1 MSIDLRDATPLVL
14 IGAGKMGGAML
25 AGWLDRGLPPD
36 GVVVIDP
43 HASDEM
49 KALTAARGIRLE
61 TSAPAGL
68 VARVMVVAVKP
79 QVLDAVLP
87 PLAGLVGPETV
98 VVSVVAGKT
107 VAAFARGLGAS
118 RIVRTIPNTLSQV
131 GRGITAAVAV
141 DAVPAADRELV
152 SALLATL
159 GRLEWV
165 GDEGLI
171 DVATAVSGSGPAYVF
186 HMVEAL
192 AAAGAA
198 AGLEPELAARLARA
212 TVEGAGELLWRS
224 PESPETLRK
233 NVTSPGGTT
242 AAALAVLIGEKGL
255 TELMT
260 EAVAAAAKRSREL
273 AG

>member
-1 MSIDLRDATPLVL
+1 MDLETAVPLVL
-14 IGAGKMGGAML
+14 VGAGKMGGAML
-25 AGWLDRGLPPD
+25 TGWLDRGLPAD
-36 GVVVIDP
+36 GVVVIEP
-43 HASDEM
+43 RPSDELI
-49 KALTAARGIRLE
+49 AQAAARGVRLE
-61 TSAPAGL
+61 AVAPAGL
-68 VARVMVVAVKP
+68 VARMMVVAVKP

-87 PLAGLVGPETV
+87 PLRSLVGPETV

-107 VAAFARGLGAS
+107 VAAFEAGLGAS
-118 RIVRTIPNTLSQV
+118 RIVRTIPNTPSQV
-131 GRGITAAVAV
+131 GRGITAAHAVA
-141 DAVPAADRELV
+141 AVPDADRAVV

-165 GDEGLI
+165 EAEGLI

-198 AGLEPELAARLARA
+198 AGLDADLAMRLARA
-212 TVEGAGELLWRS
+212 TVEGAGELLWQS

-242 AAALAVLIGEKGL
+242 AAALAVLMGETGL
-255 TELMT
+255 TQLMT

>member
-1 MSIDLRDATPLVL
+1 MTIDLRDATPLVL

-25 AGWLDRGLPPD
+25 AGWLDRGLPAD
-36 GVVVIDP
+36 GVVVIEP
-43 HASDEM
+43 TPSDDL
-49 KALTAARGIRLE
+49 KALAAARGVRLE
-61 TSAPAGL
+61 SAAPAGL
-68 VARVMVVAVKP
+68 TARVMVVAVKP

-87 PLAGLVGPETV
+87 PLASLVAAETV

-107 VAAFARGLGAS
+107 IAAFERGLAAK
-118 RIVRTIPNTLSQV
+118 RIVRTIPNTPSQV
-131 GRGITAAVAV
+131 GRGITAAVANA
-141 DAVPAADRELV
+141 AVPTADRDLV

-165 GDEGLI
+165 DREELI

-198 AGLEPELAARLARA
+198 AGLEPSLAARLARA
-212 TVEGAGELLWRS
+212 TVEGAGELLWQS
-224 PESPETLRK
+224 PEPPETLRK

-242 AAALAVLIGEKGL
+242 AAALAVLMADDGL
-255 TELMT
+255 TKLMT
-260 EAVAAAAKRSREL
+260 AAVAAAAKRSREL

>member
-1 MSIDLRDATPLVL
+1 MSIDLREAGPLVL
-14 IGAGKMGGAML
+14 VGAGKMGGAML
-25 AGWLDRGLPPD
+25 AGWLDRGLPTEA
-36 GVVVIDP
+36 VVVIEP
-43 HASDEM
+43 RPAAELL
-49 KALTAARGIRLE
+49 ALAAARGVRIE
-61 TSAPAGL
+61 AAAPAGL
-68 VARVMVVAVKP
+68 TARVMVVAVKP
-79 QVLDAVLP
+79 QVLDEVLP
-87 PLAGLVGPETV
+87 PLAGLVAAETV

-107 VAAFARGLGAS
+107 MAAFARGLGAG
-118 RIVRTIPNTLSQV
+118 RIVRTIPNTPSQV
-131 GRGITAAVAV
+131 GRGITAAFADAAV
-141 DAVPAADRELV
+141 SASDRDLV

-165 GDEGLI
+165 DAEGLI

-198 AGLEPELAARLARA
+198 AGLEAELSARLARA
-212 TVEGAGELLWRS
+212 TVEGAGELLWQS

-242 AAALAVLIGEKGL
+242 AAALAVLMGEDGL
-255 TELMT
+255 TKLMS

>member
-1 MSIDLRDATPLVL
+1 MSIDLREATPLVL

-25 AGWLDRGLPPD
+25 LGWLDRGLPPD
-36 GVVVIDP
+36 GVVVIEP
-43 HASDEM
+43 HPSDEL
-49 KALTAARGIRLE
+49 KALAATRGVRLE
-61 TSAPAGL
+61 STAPAGL
-68 VARVMVVAVKP
+68 TARVMVVAVKP

-87 PLAGLVGPETV
+87 LFAGLVGAETV

-107 VAAFARGLGAS
+107 IAAFERGLATT
-118 RIVRTIPNTLSQV
+118 RIVRTIPNTPSQV
-131 GRGITAAVAV
+131 GRGITAAHAVAT
-141 DAVPAADRELV
+141 VPPTDCDLV
-152 SALLATL
+152 SVLLATL

-165 GDEGLI
+165 DREDLI

-186 HMVEAL
+186 HMAEAL

-198 AGLEPELAARLARA
+198 AGLEPALATRLARA
-212 TVEGAGELLWRS
+212 TVEGAGELLWQS
-224 PESPETLRK
+224 PETPDTLRK

-242 AAALAVLIGEKGL
+242 AAALAVLMGEDGL
-255 TELMT
+255 TKLMT

>member
-1 MSIDLRDATPLVL
+1 MSTDLRKATPLVL

-36 GVVVIDP
+36 GVVVIEP
-43 HASDEM
+43 QASAELT
-49 KALTAARGIRLE
+49 ALTAARGVRLE
-61 TSAPAGL
+61 AAPPPGL
-68 VARVMVVAVKP
+68 TARVMVVAVKP

-87 PLAGLVGPETV
+87 PLATLIGPETV

-107 VAAFARGLGAS
+107 VAAFERGLGAD
-118 RIVRTIPNTLSQV
+118 RIVRTIPNTPSQV
-131 GRGITAAVAV
+131 GRGITAAFASA
-141 DAVPAADRELV
+141 AVPPGDCDLV
-152 SALLATL
+152 SVLLATL

-165 GDEGLI
+165 DREDLI

-224 PESPETLRK
+224 PETPETLRR

-242 AAALAVLIGEKGL
+242 AAALAVLMGDDRL
-255 TELMT
+255 SDLMT
-260 EAVAAAAKRSREL
+260 AAVAAAAKRSREL

>member
-1 MSIDLRDATPLVL
+1 MSFDPRSATPLVL
-14 IGAGKMGGAML
+14 VGAGKMGGAML
-25 AGWLDRGLPPD
+25 AGWLDRGLPAD
-36 GVVVIDP
+36 GVVVIEP
-43 HASDEM
+43 RPSDE
-49 KALTAARGIRLE
+49 LTAFAAARGVRLE
-61 TSAPAGL
+61 ATAPAGL
-68 VARVMVVAVKP
+68 VARMMVVAVKP

-87 PLAGLVGPETV
+87 PLGSLVGPETV

-107 VAAFARGLGAS
+107 VAAFEAGLGAS
-118 RIVRTIPNTLSQV
+118 RIVRTIPNTPSQV
-131 GRGITAAVAV
+131 GRGITAAYAVA
-141 DAVPAADRELV
+141 AVPEGDRDVV

-165 GDEGLI
+165 DAEGLI

-198 AGLEPELAARLARA
+198 AGLPADLAARLARA
-212 TVEGAGELLWRS
+212 TVEGAGELLWQS

-242 AAALAVLIGEKGL
+242 AAALAVLMGDDGL

>member
-1 MSIDLRDATPLVL
+1 MSTDLRDAAPLVL
-14 IGAGKMGGAML
+14 VGAGKMGGAML
-25 AGWLDRGLPPD
+25 AGWLDRGLPSD
-36 GVVVIDP
+36 GVVVIEP
-43 HASDEM
+43 HPSAELL
-49 KALTAARGIRLE
+49 ALLAARGVRHE
-61 TSAPAGL
+61 TAAPAGL
-68 VARVMVVAVKP
+68 QARVMVVAVKP

-87 PLAGLVGPETV
+87 PLRPLIGPPTV

-107 VAAFARGLGAS
+107 VATFETALGTG
-118 RIVRTIPNTLSQV
+118 RIVRTIPNTPSQV
-131 GRGITAAVAV
+131 GRGITGAFAAPSVAGS
-141 DAVPAADRELV
+141 DRELV

-165 GDEGLI
+165 AEEALI
-171 DVATAVSGSGPAYVF
+171 DVVTAVSGSGPAYVF

-198 AGLEPELAARLARA
+198 AGLDPDLAARLARA

-224 PESPETLRK
+224 PESPETLRR

-242 AAALAVLIGEKGL
+242 AAALAVLMGEASL
-255 TELMT
+255 TGLMT
-260 EAVAAAAKRSREL
+260 AAVAAAAERSREL